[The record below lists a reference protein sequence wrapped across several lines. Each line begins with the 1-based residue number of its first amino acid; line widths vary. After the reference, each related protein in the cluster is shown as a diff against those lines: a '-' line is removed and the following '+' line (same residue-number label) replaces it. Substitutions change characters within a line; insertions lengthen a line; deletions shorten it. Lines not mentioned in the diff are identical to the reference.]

1 MIAQLSQTQES
12 VYNLPSSPPLSLH
25 LSFNLHTG
33 NWGDAHFSG
42 DKEIRKKLKQK
53 VCSGSHEHQQSDNC
67 FYKLTAKKKD
77 FRIYVYLELTGNRD
91 FNYKVW
97 RRKHQIGASDMTEY
111 IYDVNIH
118 GDNLEMS
125 ASAQISQ
132 AHEELVTQPKS
143 LLEDY
148 ADAKFLWVEKQWSLV
163 LNCWYFNGRW
173 ALSPPPSF
181 CVQTEEKSGAADAT
195 PHHNVN
201 FDSLI
206 TKVSLWA
213 GSGHPAWGCTG

>member
-1 MIAQLSQTQES
+1 MLIFQAIKKSEKAKAK
-12 VYNLPSSPPLSLH
+12 SL
-25 LSFNLHTG
+25 LRLT
-33 NWGDAHFSG
+33 
-42 DKEIRKKLKQK
+42 R
-53 VCSGSHEHQQSDNC
+53 HEHQQSDNC

-77 FRIYVYLELTGNRD
+77 FRIYVYLELIGNRD
-91 FNYKVW
+91 FSYKVR
-97 RRKHQIGASDMTEY
+97 RRKHQIGASDITEN

-125 ASAQISQ
+125 VSAQISQ
-132 AHEELVTQPKS
+132 AHKELVTQPKS

-148 ADAKFLWVEKQWSLV
+148 ADAKFLWVEKQWRLV

-181 CVQTEEKSGAADAT
+181 CVQTEKKSGAADASL
-195 PHHNVN
+195 HHNVN

-213 GSGHPAWGCTG
+213 GSRHPAWGSTG